1 MGRQLLG
8 AVDHQG
14 IRLIRVMQ
22 GLAHA
27 TPPHPQAAIPLTH
40 IVGDGD
46 LKWLGQNFTYKVF
59 LLKKEKIF
67 TIYTMDTFLNL

>member
-14 IRLIRVMQ
+14 VRLIRVVQ
-22 GLAHA
+22 GLAHTA
-27 TPPHPQAAIPLTH
+27 PPHAQATVPLTH

-46 LKWLGQNFTYKVF
+46 LKRLGQNFPYKVF
-59 LLKKEKIF
+59 LLREEKNF